1 MLQINC
7 LQVVPALCV
16 WLGFVKVTPGGV
28 SIVDIFII
36 ELDPEGGV
44 IDSEVARGN
53 GDAAVEYQRGDF

>member
-1 MLQINC
+1 MLQIHC
-7 LQVVPALCV
+7 SPLVPALCV

-28 SIVDIFII
+28 RIVDIFII

-53 GDAAVEYQRGDF
+53 GDAAVEYQRGNF